1 MNKEIREWLQK
12 VKNSNKY
19 EITVDNDH
27 VSVNEINPFEEDT
40 DEWYNFDGEYCNFNM
55 FPEEFLV
62 EVLKWIGIK
71 ADRA

>member
-1 MNKEIREWLQK
+1 MSEEIKEWLEK
-12 VKNSNKY
+12 VKNSDKY
-19 EITVDNDH
+19 EIKVDNDCI
-27 VSVNEINPFEEDT
+27 SVNEINPFEEDT
-40 DEWYNFDGEYCNFNM
+40 DEWDNFDGEYHGFDI